1 MPIDSDNTKK
11 QSPNECLKNK
21 SGLYIVT
28 LNNEIPISV
37 NANDKRIA
45 DKCIHVN
52 RVNCKFGKAKCLQRR
67 HKNYYKVFGEKNTN
81 YHPIIL
87 MEEISLAEKLIL
99 KRLMDYRLR
108 GQSGR
113 LNEWLINIT
122 KEQLILIIVSTL
134 KENNMTFELIDE

>member
-1 MPIDSDNTKK
+1 MMINSNGR
-11 QSPNECLKNK
+11 NLKDK

-28 LNNEIPISV
+28 LNNEMPISV

-45 DKCIHVN
+45 HRCIQVN
-52 RVNCKFGKAKCLQRR
+52 KSNCKFGKAKCLHRR
-67 HKNYYKVFGEKNTN
+67 QKNYYKVFGEENTN
-81 YHPIIL
+81 YQPIVL
-87 MEEISLAEKLIL
+87 LEEISLAEKLIL

-113 LNEWLINIT
+113 LNEWLFNIT

-134 KENNMTFELIDE
+134 KENNITFEIII